1 MEPFT
6 MRYLLF
12 AITLLSTACMTN
24 RFGKVPEP
32 LGYQVRAFENV
43 VRWGAL
49 EKAYAF
55 VKPSPDNPLEIPEGL
70 GNIRVTSYELANPL
84 TEITPTRWAQ
94 TAVIDY
100 VLTDRQVVRQ
110 LVDRQFWVS
119 DDEGKIWYRENPLP
133 QFR

>member
-6 MRYLLF
+6 MRYLLL
-12 AITLLSTACMTN
+12 AMTLLSTACMTN
-24 RFGKVPEP
+24 RFGEVPDP

-49 EKAYAF
+49 EKMYAF
-55 VKPSPDNPLEIPEGL
+55 TKPNPGKPVEIPDGL
-70 GNIRVTSYELANPL
+70 GNVRVTSYELANSL
-84 TEITPTRWAQ
+84 AKITPTRWTQ

-100 VLTDRQVVRQ
+100 VLTDRQIVRQ
-110 LVDRQFWVS
+110 LVDQQFWVS
-119 DDEGKIWYRENPLP
+119 DDEGKSWYRENPPP